1 MSIGAKPAFDNFSYF
16 NKNLT
21 FMFLFRPEL
30 RHTDSMDHFQD
41 MVMDRGTGTGTGTCT
56 DTDTDRRT
64 ETVTVKGQ

>member
-1 MSIGAKPAFDNFSYF
+1 MSIGAKPAFENFSYF

-30 RHTDSMDHFQD
+30 CHADSMDHFQD
-41 MVMDRGTGTGTGTCT
+41 MVMDRGTGTGTGT
-56 DTDTDRRT
+56 DRRT